1 MNIKELLEQ
10 ANSLEHQL
18 FIKYSLV
25 KHPTELEII
34 NWFELTNQYVSDGAE
49 PDQAAKKAALKC
61 FDVDPHIIRKSQTDT
76 IEALLLLA
84 KKKVEGNTKD
94 D

>member
-25 KHPTELEII
+25 KHPTESEII
-34 NWFELTNQYVSDGAE
+34 DWFELTNQYVSDGAE

-61 FDVDPHIIRKSQTDT
+61 FDVDPQMIKKSQTDT